1 MHALRATQIAV
12 EAETLRLRL
21 RARRAVVQ
29 AVLGVV
35 ALAFLLGALALVHV
49 ALWYWL
55 RLDFGWTRQ
64 ATAGLLAAADLVVA
78 GCLAIAAVRVGP
90 GRVEAEALLLRQQ
103 AWGTLAETAVWAILA
118 LRVLGILRQ
127 VGLPRRR

>member
-1 MHALRATQIAV
+1 VHALRATRIAV

-21 RARRAVVQ
+21 RARRAVFQ
-29 AVLGVV
+29 AALGVV
-35 ALAFLLGALALVHV
+35 ALAFLLSALALAHV
-49 ALWYWL
+49 AVWYWL

-90 GRVEAEALLLRQQ
+90 GRAEVEAQLLRRQ
-103 AWGTLAETAVWAILA
+103 AWGAFTETAVWATLA

-127 VGLPRRR
+127 AGLPRRR

>member
-1 MHALRATQIAV
+1 VHALRAMRIAV

-35 ALAFLLGALALVHV
+35 ALVFLLGALALVHV
-49 ALWYWL
+49 AVWYWL
-55 RLDFGWTRQ
+55 CLDFGWTRQ
-64 ATAGLLAAADLVVA
+64 ATAGLLAAADIVVA
-78 GCLAIAAVRVGP
+78 LCLAIAAVRVGP
-90 GRVEAEALLLRQQ
+90 GRAEAEAQLVRQQ
-103 AWGTLAETAVWAILA
+103 AWGTLAESTVWAILA